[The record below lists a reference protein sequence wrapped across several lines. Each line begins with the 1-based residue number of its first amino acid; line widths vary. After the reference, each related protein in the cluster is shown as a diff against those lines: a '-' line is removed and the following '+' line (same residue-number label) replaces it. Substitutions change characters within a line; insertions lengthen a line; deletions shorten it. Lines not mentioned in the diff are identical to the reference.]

1 MPKTPAPPPGD
12 AAAPPHAPAPARQ
25 RRKAERPQELLDAA
39 LAQFVSKGLAATRM
53 DDVARQAGVSKG
65 TLYLYYPSKDDLFK
79 AVVRNSVVTVL
90 TEGSDIVDRF
100 EGPTSGLLQALM
112 HTWWHRIGNSKAS
125 GIFKLVVAD
134 VGNMPELAKFYL
146 DEVIVPTHRLLGRA
160 VERGVA
166 RGEFR
171 AVDVTAVVQSLMA
184 SAQFLMLY
192 PYCMGGVDDHPFPLD
207 ADTFMKTQMELLLH
221 GLEVP
226 RPPDAGQARGRS

>member
-12 AAAPPHAPAPARQ
+12 AATPPALPPARQ

-65 TLYLYYPSKDDLFK
+65 TLYLYYPSKDELFK

-100 EGPTSGLLQALM
+100 EGPTSELLHILM
-112 HTWWHRIGNSKAS
+112 HTWWSRIGNSKAS

-134 VGNMPELAKFYL
+134 VGNMPELAQFYL
-146 DEVIVPTHRLLGRA
+146 DEVVTPTHQLLSRA

-171 AVDVTAVVQSLMA
+171 PINVKAVVQSMMA
-184 SAQFLMLY
+184 AAQFLMLY
-192 PYCMGGVDDHPFPLD
+192 PYCAGSVPNNPFPLD
-207 ADTFMKTQMELLLH
+207 ADAFMKTQIELLLH
-221 GLEVP
+221 GLQV
-226 RPPDAGQARGRS
+226 RGQA

>member
-1 MPKTPAPPPGD
+1 MPKTSAPPPGD
-12 AAAPPHAPAPARQ
+12 AAAPPPARQ

-65 TLYLYYPSKDDLFK
+65 TLYLYYPSKDELFK

-100 EGPTSGLLQALM
+100 EGPTSELLELLM
-112 HTWWHRIGNSKAS
+112 HTWWSRIGNSKAS

-146 DEVIVPTHRLLGRA
+146 DEVITPTHQLLGRA
-160 VERGVA
+160 VERGVS

-171 AVDVTAVVQSLMA
+171 PVDVTAVVQSLMA

-192 PYCMGGVDDHPFPLD
+192 PYCMGGVPDHPFPLD

-221 GLEVP
+221 GLEV
-226 RPPDAGQARGRS
+226 RGRA

>member
-12 AAAPPHAPAPARQ
+12 AATPPAPPPARQ

-65 TLYLYYPSKDDLFK
+65 TLYLYYPSKDELFK

-100 EGPTSGLLQALM
+100 EGPTSELLHILM
-112 HTWWHRIGNSKAS
+112 HTWWSRIGNSKAS

-134 VGNMPELAKFYL
+134 VGNMPELAQFYL
-146 DEVIVPTHRLLGRA
+146 DEVVAPTHQLLSRA

-171 AVDVTAVVQSLMA
+171 PINVKAVVQSMMA
-184 SAQFLMLY
+184 AAQFLMLY
-192 PYCMGGVDDHPFPLD
+192 PYCAGSVPHNPFPLD
-207 ADTFMKTQMELLLH
+207 ADAFMKTQIELLLH
-221 GLEVP
+221 GLEV
-226 RPPDAGQARGRS
+226 RGQA

>member
-1 MPKTPAPPPGD
+1 MPKPPAPPSGD
-12 AAAPPHAPAPARQ
+12 AAAMPPVPAPARQ

-39 LAQFVSKGLAATRM
+39 LSQFVSKGLAATRM

-65 TLYLYYPSKDDLFK
+65 TLYLYYPSKDELFK

-100 EGPTSGLLQALM
+100 EGPTSELLALLM
-112 HTWWHRIGNSKAS
+112 HTWWSRIGNSKAS

-146 DEVIVPTHRLLGRA
+146 DEVIVPTHQLLGRA

-171 AVDVTAVVQSLMA
+171 PMDVTAVVQSLMA
-184 SAQFLMLY
+184 PAQFLMLY
-192 PYCMGGVDDHPFPLD
+192 PYCMGSVADHPFPLD

-221 GLEVP
+221 GLEV
-226 RPPDAGQARGRS
+226 RGRA